1 MTRQKS
7 FLNETRTLYLVATP
21 IGNISDITIRAL
33 ELLKSVDI
41 IYCEDKR
48 NSLKLLTHYNIKVPL
63 KSYHEFNKE
72 KASKTIIEDFN
83 KYQKIALIS
92 DAGTPVISDPG
103 YELVKI
109 LIEKEFNIVSI
120 PGASAFLSALIVSGL
135 ETKPFI
141 YYGFLS
147 EKETKR
153 KSELENL
160 RYQKMTLIFYEA
172 PHRLKKTLT
181 AILEVLGNRQ
191 IVIARELTK
200 KFEEIIR
207 GTANELL
214 MIEEDLKGEIV
225 LVVEGNKD
233 LPDFSAITIEEHVKS
248 FIKDGLTKNEAIKKV
263 AQERNIPKNEVY
275 KKCLNKDN

>member
-7 FLNETRTLYLVATP
+7 FLNEARTLYLVATP
-21 IGNISDITIRAL
+21 IGNLSDITLRAL
-33 ELLKSVDI
+33 EILRGADI

-72 KASKTIIEDFN
+72 KASKEVIEDFIKHQN
-83 KYQKIALIS
+83 IVLIS

-103 YELVKI
+103 YELVKV
-109 LIEKEFNIVSI
+109 LIEHKFNIVSI

-135 ETKPFI
+135 ETKPFL

-153 KSELENL
+153 KNELESL
-160 RYQKMTLIFYEA
+160 RYQKTTLVFYEA
-172 PHRLKKTLT
+172 PHRLKKTLS
-181 AILEVLGNRQ
+181 AILEVFGNRHL
-191 IVIARELTK
+191 VIARELTK

-207 GTANELL
+207 GNVEELL
-214 MIEEDLKGEIV
+214 TIDEELKGEIV
-225 LVVEGNKD
+225 LVVEGNKE
-233 LPDFSAITIEEHVKS
+233 LPDFSSLSIEEHILS
-248 FIKDGLTKNEAIKKV
+248 FIEEGLTKNEAIKKV

-275 KKCLNKDN
+275 KKYLDQQK